1 MKAGPYTITQAEA
14 IRRTKQLLASCE
26 PKTNSQQFAHK
37 IFEALLLAHK
47 AGEKSPGALLAACFA
62 TDRGEDIGEP
72 PDGYGGLGWMYP
84 EAMIANLELSCKDI
98 GRKAK
103 ETVSLLERLAHK
115 TYESARVFKELNG
128 RCKRLEPYMR
138 PSDDHDNDVPSFAA
152 HIIIEMRRYPEE
164 CWETINKIAAQPSKE
179 ARKRQAVTQRDAAKL
194 CGVTEETIRR
204 WGKGEATPEGYP
216 GRQDAVTLRAWA
228 AWRKEAAKL
237 KRGLTKMT
245 SVRDMDRATQ
255 KKQHSDWQADMRRR
269 GATGYRS
276 SDY

>member
-98 GRKAK
+98 ARKAE
-103 ETVSLLERLAHK
+103 ETVSLLKRLARA
-115 TYESARVFKELNG
+115 TFESARVFLELKA
-128 RCKRLEPYMR
+128 RCEDLER
-138 PSDDHDNDVPSFAA
+138 HIHTGEVPAFAMCV
-152 HIIIEMRRYPEE
+152 IKEMRRCPKEDFV
-164 CWETINKIAAQPSKE
+164 TINEIAAQP
-179 ARKRQAVTQRDAAKL
+179 
-194 CGVTEETIRR
+194 
-204 WGKGEATPEGYP
+204 GKGSLVPGWKFNKLILKARPDGRKPAEFAYGCECYTVPAVKAWDTVCRLIEAGAFDTHGLKMKSPSDLFKREHRAFFTERM
-216 GRQDAVTLRAWA
+216 GRNGSGWFIKTL
-228 AWRKEAAKL
+228 
-237 KRGLTKMT
+237 
-245 SVRDMDRATQ
+245 
-255 KKQHSDWQADMRRR
+255 
-269 GATGYRS
+269 
-276 SDY
+276 